1 MERTA
6 PVDLRTY
13 IESVRRLAPHRL
25 LEVDAKHDIN
35 LEVCAMIADL
45 EKRKQEPLVLFSNID
60 NLSGEPSEFPL
71 LMNVFASRAAC
82 AVALGLRPEQAGRE
96 LMLEFQARETRR
108 EKPVVVEPAD
118 APVKQVR
125 MDPNLYFLPVLT
137 HHLAD
142 RGPYLTMTWSA
153 RDPDTG
159 VYNSSFHRCYVRD
172 PNHLVMF
179 FERRHLWD
187 YYVRAEERG
196 EALPVACV
204 VGHHPA
210 YYLGNCILN
219 SIAEDEYESI
229 GGLMGEPLRLTPSE
243 TFGGELLVP
252 ADAELVIEG
261 RVLPHQRDTEGPF
274 GDFTGLYGAAG
285 ESPVVEVTAITHRRG
300 AWCMDILAGHRDHRL
315 LGAVPKEGSIYRKVQ
330 AVVPTVH
337 AVCLP
342 LSGAGR
348 FHCYISIDKRCE
360 GEAKLAAM
368 AALTGSELL
377 KHVVVVDAD
386 IDVYDEEEVLWA
398 VATRVDAA
406 TDVAVVDRVK
416 GSRLDPV
423 HPGRDWGSKLIID
436 ACRNEGIEFPD
447 RIAAAPYRPG
457 QARD

>member
-1 MERTA
+1 M
-6 PVDLRTY
+6 DLRTY
-13 IESVRRLAPHRL
+13 LESVRRAAPDRL
-25 LEVDAKHDIN
+25 LEVTDKHDIR

-45 EKRKQEPLVLFSNID
+45 EKRKREPLVLFSNID

-82 AVALGLRPEQAGRE
+82 SVALGLAPEQAGRE
-96 LMLEFQARETRR
+96 LMIEFQAREARR
-108 EKPVVVEPAD
+108 ETPVVVGAGD
-118 APVKQVR
+118 APVKQVK
-125 MDPNLYFLPVLT
+125 MDPNLHFLPVLT
-137 HHLAD
+137 HHVAD

-172 PNHLVMF
+172 PNHVVMF

-187 YYVRAEERG
+187 YYVRAERRN

-219 SIAEDEYESI
+219 GIADDEYESI
-229 GGLMGEPLRLTPSE
+229 GGLMGEPLRLVASE
-243 TFGGELLVP
+243 TFGEELLVP
-252 ADAELVIEG
+252 ADAEMVIEG
-261 RVLPHQRDTEGPF
+261 RVLPHRRDREGPF

-285 ESPVVEVTAITHRRG
+285 EAPLVEVTAITHRRG
-300 AWCMDILAGHRDHRL
+300 AYCMDILAGHRDHRL

-330 AVVPTVH
+330 AVVPTVRS
-337 AVCLP
+337 VCLP
-342 LSGAGR
+342 MSGAGR
-348 FHCYISIDKRCE
+348 FHCYLSIDKRCE

-368 AALTGSELL
+368 AAFTGSELL

-386 IDVYDEEEVLWA
+386 IDVYDEEQVLWA

-406 TDVAVVDRVK
+406 TDVSIIDRVK

-423 HPGRDWGSKLIID
+423 HPGQDWGSKLIID
-436 ACRNEGIEFPD
+436 ACRNEDIDFPE
-447 RIAAAPYRPG
+447 RIATAEYGKRAGESRG
-457 QARD
+457 